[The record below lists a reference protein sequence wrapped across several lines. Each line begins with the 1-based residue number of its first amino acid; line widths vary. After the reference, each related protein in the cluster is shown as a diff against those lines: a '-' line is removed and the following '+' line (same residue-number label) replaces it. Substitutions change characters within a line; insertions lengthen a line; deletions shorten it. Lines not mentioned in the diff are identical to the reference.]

1 MRQRA
6 ARFRA
11 ARYEGEGAYEA
22 FAKRRRISAT
32 WRDLT
37 DDDRRDWEAAIAA
50 ARPPVDLSLS
60 FPDEFHVTV
69 CIGEQ
74 SITVARAIAE
84 GFARTILKEA
94 MPMAP
99 AAFVNVA
106 FWPPGMVP
114 DNSRPS
120 PWPGPGIRL

>member
-1 MRQRA
+1 MTPA
-6 ARFRA
+6 
-11 ARYEGEGAYEA
+11 EVAYEA

-37 DDDRRDWEAAIAA
+37 DDDRRDWEAASAA
-50 ARPPVDLSLS
+50 AKPPVDLSLS

-99 AAFVNVA
+99 AAFANVGWGFCA
-106 FWPPGMVP
+106 RETGPAG
-114 DNSRPS
+114 NSPLYQQ
-120 PWPGPGIRL
+120 WPGPGIRL